1 MTVSLITYI
10 TRILAV
16 ALMSFSLITSAF
28 AQINFEKTT
37 LKIQRQNQSAV
48 EFEVEIA
55 RTPQERATGLM
66 FRKTIDDDAGMIF
79 LWRGAGVRQ
88 FWMKDTFISLD
99 ILFFDDEGTL
109 VHFEDHTEPDSTVL
123 ISSLMPVTYVLEIKA
138 GQREARGLEIGDYL
152 LSPPSWQK

>member
-1 MTVSLITYI
+1 MNLIPNI
-10 TRILAV
+10 ARLLAV
-16 ALMSFSLITSAF
+16 MLLSFGLFTQAF
-28 AQINFEKTT
+28 GQMVFDKDT

-55 RTPQERATGLM
+55 RTPQQRATGLM
-66 FRKTIDDDAGMIF
+66 FRETLAYNAGMLFI
-79 LWRGAGVRQ
+79 WRGAGLRD

-99 ILFFDDEGTL
+99 ILFFDEDGVL

-123 ISSLMPVTYVLEIKA
+123 ISSLMPVAYVLEIKA

-152 LSPPSWQK
+152 PSPPSWRK